1 MKVEN
6 CKVCTEC
13 VLDETDPDIL
23 FNEQGVCHHCLEAAP
38 RLKKFRLLDN
48 KDYWPD
54 LVKVANEIKQRAG
67 KKKYDSIVGM
77 SGGVD
82 SSYICHLA
90 GKLGLNPL
98 VVHFDN
104 GWNSEIAV
112 SNIKKVVEKNGFDLF
127 TYVIDWPEFKDIQR
141 SFFKASV
148 IDIEMVT
155 DHAIMATMVRIA
167 KDNNLTYVL
176 NGTNFTNEHGMP
188 KSWLW
193 RKQDLTNLKD
203 IQKKF
208 GTKKIN
214 SFPTFGT
221 LKYAFGTQLGM
232 GFKNIEFLNM
242 MPYRKDKAMEEL
254 ESVYGWQ
261 YYGGKHYESTFTKFY
276 QAYVLP
282 TKFNVDKRKVHLS
295 AQIRNSE
302 ITRDFALQEL
312 KEPLYGIEELRYDT
326 EYVIKKLG
334 FSEEEFDKIMNEKPI
349 NHLFYKSD
357 EWLMNILRWVKKRIN
372 SEG

>member
-1 MKVEN
+1 MKKIN
-6 CKVCTEC
+6 ICIKCI
-13 VLDETDPDIL
+13 LDETDSDII
-23 FNEQGVCHHCLEAAP
+23 FNDKGICHHCIDAEP
-38 RLKKFRLLDN
+38 RMKKFRLLEN
-48 KDYWPD
+48 TDYWPD
-54 LVKVANEIKQRAG
+54 LINVANEIKQQAG

-82 SSYICHLA
+82 SSYVCHLA
-90 GKLGLNPL
+90 GKLGLSPL

-112 SNIKKVVEKNGFDLF
+112 SNIKKLVQKNGFDLF

-167 KDNNLTYVL
+167 KENHLNYVL

-208 GTKKIN
+208 GTKKLK

-221 LKYAFGTQLGM
+221 LRYAFGTQLGM

-254 ESVYGWQ
+254 EAVYGWQ

-295 AQIRNSE
+295 AQVRNNEMS
-302 ITRDFALQEL
+302 RDEALVQL
-312 KEPLYGIEELRYDT
+312 AEPLYDPQELRYDT

-334 FSEEEFDKIMNEKPI
+334 FSETEFEKIMNEKPI
-349 NHLFYKSD
+349 HHLHYKSD
-357 EWLMNILRWVKKRIN
+357 EWLMNIFRWIKNKTQDN
-372 SEG
+372 K